1 MISKERLE
9 KRLASLP
16 AKSGH
21 ARVLRRKIAKLYP
34 DAPVAEAVVEPVV
47 VEEKKPRK
55 KRVKKSLDQ

>member
-34 DAPVAEAVVEPVV
+34 DAPVAEPVVEPV

>member
-21 ARVLRRKIAKLYP
+21 ARALRRKIAKLYP
-34 DAPVAEAVVEPVV
+34 VAPVVESVVEPI